1 MAKPNPKH
9 EPGPGRSTSEA
20 AFEEIRKDV
29 AQRNEQAHK
38 AALKLRQERDRKQAI
53 LRREQDLR

>member
-1 MAKPNPKH
+1 MNANH

-20 AFEEIRKDV
+20 AFNEIRKNV

-38 AALKLRQERDRKQAI
+38 QALKLRLERDRKQA
-53 LRREQDLR
+53 LLKRKQDLR